1 MTDAVPPR
9 QAGRPRRAV
18 LDRERIAEAA
28 LAIVDETGDFTLPEV
43 ARRLG
48 VQTAS
53 IYHYVDGRA
62 GVIELL
68 RVRIGALIDPA
79 PLALRPAE
87 DALRAFFRSYRD
99 VFAAHPRVLPLLATS
114 TVRSPE
120 ATRAYERLAALL
132 LEIGVP
138 GGDVMAVLT
147 AVENFILGSALDL
160 AGPEVMWEIPEGV
173 EAPHLSEALA
183 AQPAGIRRADRAFE
197 LGLDILLGLMIR
209 RGTPG

>member
-1 MTDAVPPR
+1 MTDAVPQR
-9 QAGRPRRAV
+9 HAGRPRRAL

-28 LAIVDETGDFTLPEV
+28 LSIVDETGDFTEPEL

-68 RVRIGALIDPA
+68 RTRIGGLIDPA
-79 PLALRPAE
+79 PLELRPAE

-120 ATRAYERLAALL
+120 VMRAYESLAALL
-132 LEIGVP
+132 LEIGIP
-138 GGDVMAVLT
+138 AGDVLAVLT
-147 AVENFILGSALDL
+147 AVENFVLGSALDL
-160 AGPEVMWEIPEGV
+160 AGPEVMWDVPEGV
-173 EAPHLSEALA
+173 EAPHLTQVLA
-183 AQPAGIRRADRAFE
+183 AQSAGPRRADRAFE
-197 LGLDILLGLMIR
+197 LGLDTMLGLIR
-209 RGTPG
+209 RAVRRP